1 MALANDEEN
10 GNPLRRWFASQP
22 NPEMNRLRFSKA
34 IGISHSYLSQLCS
47 DRPPWPTRRILRD
60 IERLTNGEVLA
71 RHMLYLPD
79 PERHTRPAK
88 KKAA

>member
-1 MALANDEEN
+1 
-10 GNPLRRWFASQP
+10 
-22 NPEMNRLRFSKA
+22 
-34 IGISHSYLSQLCS
+34 
-47 DRPPWPTRRILRD
+47 
-60 IERLTNGEVLA
+60 VLA